1 MEKKLSAYRG
11 CLLGLAVGDAMGYTV
26 DTKSW
31 AEICECYGPNGLMG
45 YDLANGTAEV
55 TSYTQI
61 AAFLCNGLLLAAIR
75 GNPEYTTKYMVLS
88 LREWLKSQQFR
99 TTTEKTRCWVAQV
112 PALRRRVCMD
122 TRMLDFLGREIL
134 GTPQAPMLR
143 SVTPAALT
151 GAIAVGMSYDPERM
165 TLPQLMDLGA
175 SAVAFTHGDPETF
188 LSGAFLACA
197 LGLLLQN
204 TAWPLRKVFEEASR
218 QLLEQYGDTFPEA
231 DLLCSKIA
239 YALSLTVDPEI
250 TPLVAMTMLGC
261 TTAAECTAGAVYTAA
276 VHAGNFDEAMITS
289 VNHSGRSAAVGALAG
304 AFLGAR
310 LGADALP
317 EFYLECLEPVPWL
330 EDLAQDM
337 TEGRQVVK
345 IFDDS
350 WDQKYIQGQPTR

>member
-1 MEKKLSAYRG
+1 MEQKLAAYRG

-31 AEICECYGPNGLMG
+31 PEICEYYGPNGLMG

-75 GNPEYTTKYMVLS
+75 GNPEYTTKYMALS
-88 LREWLKSQQFR
+88 LREWVKSQQFR
-99 TTTEKTRCWVAQV
+99 AVAEKTRCWVAQV

-122 TRMLDFLGREIL
+122 TRILDALNRETL
-134 GTPQAPMLR
+134 GTPQAPMFR

-151 GAIAVGMSYDPERM
+151 GAVAVGLYYDPERM
-165 TLPQLMDLGA
+165 TLPQLMELGA
-175 SAVAFTHGDPETF
+175 QAVAFTHGDPETF

-197 LGLLLQN
+197 LGQLLQTPN
-204 TAWPLRKVFEEASR
+204 QPLRNIFEQTA
-218 QLLEQYGDTFPEA
+218 QLLHEQYAEAFPEA
-231 DLLCSKIA
+231 DVLCSKIS

-250 TPLVAMTMLGC
+250 TPLVAMTLLGC
-261 TTAAECTAGAVYTAA
+261 TTAAECTAGAVYTAV

-289 VNHSGRSAAVGALAG
+289 VNHSGRSAAVGALTG

-317 EFYLECLEPVPWL
+317 EFYLECLEPAPWL
-330 EDLAQDM
+330 EDLAKDM
-337 TEGRQVVK
+337 TEGRQVFK

-350 WDQKYIQGQPTR
+350 WDQKYIQGQPAV